1 MLVKGGDGRIDA
13 FRPAGIDAG
22 ATGEQHILSGRRKD
36 GKRIVLTSAV
46 LLLAAA
52 PADAEM
58 PAAPPEALVAVA
70 VPTLEPP
77 SAPYWQV
84 VIEQQ
89 LIIRVPAQR
98 SSLNNFAAGPTMTMR
113 SRQLPVVWKEKKAP
127 KCVAMRNILG
137 MQAVQRDSIDLI
149 TRQKER
155 LRAQLNRGCRALDF
169 YAGFYMQG
177 SKDGKLCEDRDQI
190 HARTGA
196 KCEVD
201 KFRLMVPVP
210 REDD

>member
-1 MLVKGGDGRIDA
+1 M
-13 FRPAGIDAG
+13 DAG
-22 ATGEQHILSGRRKD
+22 AKGERNLLSGRRRS
-36 GKRIVLTSAV
+36 GSATVLTTAFLWFV
-46 LLLAAA
+46 AAA
-52 PADAEM
+52 PAADAVA
-58 PAAPPEALVAVA
+58 PVAAPDPLVAIS
-70 VPTLEPP
+70 VPL
-77 SAPYWQV
+77 SDQSSSFWQL

-98 SSLNNFAAGPTMTMR
+98 SQLNSFSAGPAPSKR
-113 SRQLPVVWKEKKAP
+113 ANELPIVWKEKKAP
-127 KCVAMRNILG
+127 KCVAMRNIMG

-149 TRQKER
+149 TRQRQR

-196 KCEVD
+196 KCEID
-201 KFRLMVPVP
+201 KFRLMVPV
-210 REDD
+210 RDDD

>member
-1 MLVKGGDGRIDA
+1 MLTA
-13 FRPAGIDAG
+13 A
-22 ATGEQHILSGRRKD
+22 S
-36 GKRIVLTSAV
+36 

-52 PADAEM
+52 APAADT
-58 PAAPPEALVAVA
+58 PVSAPPEPLVAVA
-70 VPTLEPP
+70 TPTPP
-77 SAPYWQV
+77 PPPDAPQWQV
-84 VIEQQ
+84 VIEQ

-98 SSLNNFAAGPTMTMR
+98 TPLSNFAASPAPAAR
-113 SRQLPVVWKEKKAP
+113 IRQIPIVWKEKKGP
-127 KCVAMRNILG
+127 KCVAMRNIVG
-137 MQAVQRDSIDLI
+137 MQATQRDSIDLI

-169 YAGFYMQG
+169 YAGFYMKD
-177 SKDGKLCEDRDQI
+177 SKDGRLCEDRDQI

-201 KFRLMVPVP
+201 KFRLMVAVP

>member
-1 MLVKGGDGRIDA
+1 M
-13 FRPAGIDAG
+13 
-22 ATGEQHILSGRRKD
+22 
-36 GKRIVLTSAV
+36 SAV

-52 PADAEM
+52 PVAGAEM
-58 PAAPPEALVAVA
+58 SAAPPEPLVAVA
-70 VPTLEPP
+70 APAPESP
-77 SAPYWQV
+77 SASYWQV

-98 SSLNNFAAGPTMTMR
+98 SPINNFSAGPAPVLR
-113 SRQLPVVWKEKKAP
+113 SRQLPVVWKEKKGP
-127 KCVAMRNILG
+127 KCVAMRNIMG

-149 TRQKER
+149 TRQKQR

-177 SKDGKLCEDRDQI
+177 SKDGRLCEGRDQI

-196 KCEVD
+196 KCEID

-210 REDD
+210 RDDD

>member
-1 MLVKGGDGRIDA
+1 MDDESLVVQSVSGSGAKGDIRRLSARRGGGR
-13 FRPAGIDAG
+13 AGVAMIA
-22 ATGEQHILSGRRKD
+22 A
-36 GKRIVLTSAV
+36 
-46 LLLAAA
+46 LLLVAAA
-52 PADAEM
+52 PAAET
-58 PAAPPEALVAVA
+58 AAPVAAPEPLVAM
-70 VPTLEPP
+70 VPMPESPDTPVF
-77 SAPYWQV
+77 QI

-98 SSLNNFAAGPTMTMR
+98 SSLTNFSASPGQEAR
-113 SRQLPVVWKEKKAP
+113 ARQAPIVWKEKKAP
-127 KCVAMRNILG
+127 KCIAMRNIMG

-169 YAGFYMQG
+169 YAGFYMKG
-177 SKDGKLCEDRDQI
+177 NKDGRLCEDRDEI

-201 KFRLMVPVP
+201 KFRLMVPV
-210 REDD
+210 RSDD

>member
-1 MLVKGGDGRIDA
+1 M
-13 FRPAGIDAG
+13 DAG
-22 ATGEQHILSGRRKD
+22 AISERNLLSGRRRS
-36 GKRIVLTSAV
+36 GSAAVLTAAFLWFV
-46 LLLAAA
+46 AAA
-52 PADAEM
+52 PAADA
-58 PAAPPEALVAVA
+58 AAPVTAPEPLVAIA
-70 VPTLEPP
+70 GPG
-77 SAPYWQV
+77 SDQSSSFWQM

-98 SSLNNFAAGPTMTMR
+98 SQLNSFSAGPMQSKRATE
-113 SRQLPVVWKEKKAP
+113 LPIVWKETKAP
-127 KCVAMRNILG
+127 KCVAMRNIMG

-149 TRQKER
+149 TRQRQR

-196 KCEVD
+196 KCEID
-201 KFRLMVPVP
+201 KFRLMVPV
-210 REDD
+210 RDDD

>member
-1 MLVKGGDGRIDA
+1 M
-13 FRPAGIDAG
+13 DAG
-22 ATGEQHILSGRRKD
+22 ATGERNLLSGRRRS
-36 GKRIVLTSAV
+36 GSATVLTTAFLWLV
-46 LLLAAA
+46 AAA
-52 PADAEM
+52 PAADA
-58 PAAPPEALVAVA
+58 AAPVAAPEPLVAI
-70 VPTLEPP
+70 
-77 SAPYWQV
+77 SAPATEQTSSFWQV

-98 SSLNNFAAGPTMTMR
+98 SQLNNFAAGPSASKRATE
-113 SRQLPVVWKEKKAP
+113 LPVVWKEKKAP

-137 MQAVQRDSIDLI
+137 MQAVQRDSIDII
-149 TRQKER
+149 TRQKQR

-196 KCEVD
+196 KCEID
-201 KFRLMVPVP
+201 KFRLMVPV
-210 REDD
+210 RDDDD